1 MISLNVYLT
10 AKEGQEAALET
21 AIKDVW
27 IAAMTRQP
35 GFLRATLN
43 TPFSDEDLAALEAN
57 KPPFAYEMVSFWRT
71 EQERVDWVAL
81 DIHQE
86 VWPQVIE
93 HCADV
98 SYTSSIATPPGA
110 CK

>member
-27 IAAMTRQP
+27 ISAMTQQP

-43 TPFSDEDLAALEAN
+43 TPFSDDDLAALEAS
-57 KPPFAYEMVSFWRT
+57 KPPFGYEMVSIWRT
-71 EQERVDWVAL
+71 EQERVDWVAR

-93 HCADV
+93 HCTDV
-98 SYTSSIATPPGA
+98 SYTLFDCNTTWSM
-110 CK
+110 

>member
-10 AKEGQEAALET
+10 AKEGQEAVLET

-27 IAAMTRQP
+27 IAAMTQQP

-57 KPPFAYEMVSFWRT
+57 KPDFAYEMVSYWRT
-71 EQERVDWVAL
+71 EQERVEWVAR

-98 SYTSSIATPPGA
+98 SYTLFDCNTTWSM
-110 CK
+110 

>member
-10 AKEGQEAALET
+10 AKDGQEAALET

-27 IAAMTRQP
+27 IAAMTEQP

-57 KPPFAYEMVSFWRT
+57 KPSFAYEMVSYWRT
-71 EQERVDWVAL
+71 EQERVDWVAR

-98 SYTSSIATPPGA
+98 SYTLFDCNTTWSM
-110 CK
+110 

>member
-10 AKEGQEAALET
+10 PKQGEEAALEA

-43 TPFSDEDLAALEAN
+43 TPFTDEDLAALEAN
-57 KPPFAYEMVSFWRT
+57 KPAYAYEMVSYWNS
-71 EQERVDWVAL
+71 EQDRVDWVAR

-86 VWPQVIE
+86 VWPQVID

-98 SYTSSIATPPGA
+98 SYTLFDCNTTWSM
-110 CK
+110 

>member
-1 MISLNVYLT
+1 MISLSVYLT
-10 AKEGQEAALET
+10 AKEGREAALET
-21 AIKDVW
+21 AIKEVW
-27 IAAMTRQP
+27 IAAMTQQP

-57 KPPFAYEMVSFWRT
+57 KPPFAYEMVSYWRT
-71 EQERVDWVAL
+71 EQERVDWVTR

-86 VWPQVIE
+86 VWPHVIA

-98 SYTSSIATPPGA
+98 SYTLFDCNTTWSM
-110 CK
+110 